1 MEEEKKEKRRPGVL
15 PAVLGVLLLAAASA
29 WGGGRLYYENHF
41 LPGTRVDGIDVSGL
55 TVEELEA
62 KIRDYLLCIVERKS
76 DGLTLEEDIQGKE
89 IGLGYTSAEPLREF
103 LKDQKKWMWF
113 LPQEE
118 EYRTKGLISWDQKE
132 LEAKV
137 DGLTGF
143 REDFAEMPAD
153 AYISEYDPETGFVI
167 VPESQGN
174 ELDRQKT
181 LEVIREAVAA
191 LMDRVDLAAMGCYET
206 PCVTSENE
214 ELLQT
219 LEKLRAYEDLEI
231 IYTFGENIETLD
243 GETVSGWLHADGM
256 EAALDESQVEAFV
269 VMLRKRYDTIFRPRT
284 FMTSYGKEITIEGGD
299 DGWWMNY
306 PQEIAELT
314 EMIRRCESGERTPVY
329 HQTAD
334 RYGKPDY
341 GDTYVEI
348 NLTAQHLFLYRDGNL
363 LLESDLVSGSSIR
376 GDDTPPGVYSITYKQ
391 RNATLTNED
400 YRTPVSYWMP
410 FNRNIGLHDAGWRR
424 SFGGDIY
431 KTNGSHGCVNLP
443 PSAAKEIYENVRKG
457 TPVICYE
464 LPGTEQ
470 TVLTK

>member
-181 LEVIREAVAA
+181 PLQFLQLQLAPHFYSNCLKNIYYMR
-191 LMDRVDLAAMGCYET
+191 RV
-206 PCVTSENE
+206 
-214 ELLQT
+214 
-219 LEKLRAYEDLEI
+219 
-231 IYTFGENIETLD
+231 
-243 GETVSGWLHADGM
+243 
-256 EAALDESQVEAFV
+256 
-269 VMLRKRYDTIFRPRT
+269 
-284 FMTSYGKEITIEGGD
+284 
-299 DGWWMNY
+299 
-306 PQEIAELT
+306 
-314 EMIRRCESGERTPVY
+314 
-329 HQTAD
+329 
-334 RYGKPDY
+334 
-341 GDTYVEI
+341 
-348 NLTAQHLFLYRDGNL
+348 
-363 LLESDLVSGSSIR
+363 
-376 GDDTPPGVYSITYKQ
+376 
-391 RNATLTNED
+391 
-400 YRTPVSYWMP
+400 
-410 FNRNIGLHDAGWRR
+410 
-424 SFGGDIY
+424 
-431 KTNGSHGCVNLP
+431 
-443 PSAAKEIYENVRKG
+443 
-457 TPVICYE
+457 
-464 LPGTEQ
+464 
-470 TVLTK
+470 

>member
-1 MEEEKKEKRRPGVL
+1 MGEKNKNAGRLWVL
-15 PAVLGVLLLAAASA
+15 PAVLGVLFLGAASA

-41 LPGTRVDGIDVSGL
+41 LPGTKVDGIDVSGM

-62 KIRDYLLCIVERKS
+62 KVQDYLLCIAERKA
-76 DGLTLEEDIQGKE
+76 DGLILEEDIKGRA
-89 IGLGYTSAEPLREF
+89 IGLGYSSAEPLREF
-103 LKDQKKWMWF
+103 LRGQKKWMWF
-113 LPQEE
+113 LSGTEIYE
-118 EYRTKGLISWDQKE
+118 TEGLISWDQKK
-132 LEAKV
+132 LEAEV
-137 DGLTGF
+137 DGLIGF
-143 REDFAEMPAD
+143 QEDFAEAPAD
-153 AYISEYDPETGFVI
+153 AYISNYDPETGFVI
-167 VPESQGN
+167 IPERQGN
-174 ELDRQKT
+174 EPNRQKV
-181 LEVIREAVAA
+181 LETVEEAVTA
-191 LMDRVDLAAMGCYET
+191 LMERVDLDAAGCYET
-206 PCVTSENE
+206 PGVTSEDAA
-214 ELLQT
+214 LLKT
-219 LEKLRAYEDLEI
+219 LGKLRAYEDLKI
-231 IYTFGENIETLD
+231 TYTFGENTETLD
-243 GETVSGWLHADGM
+243 GETVSGWLQANGT
-256 EAALDESQVEAFV
+256 EVTLDESQVEAFV

-299 DGWWMNY
+299 YGWWMNY
-306 PQEIAELT
+306 PQEIKELT
-314 EMIRRCESGERTPVY
+314 EMIQRCESGERTPVY

-341 GDTYVEI
+341 GDTYVEV

-363 LLESDLVSGSSIR
+363 LLESDLVSGSQIR

-400 YRTPVSYWMP
+400 YETPVSYWMP

-443 PSAAKEIYENVRKG
+443 PSAAREIYENVKKG

-470 TVLTK
+470 AELMK